1 MTGNDNVLKL
11 ECEKKDISVYELCIQ
26 MLNVLIHFLRKEK
39 DEIPPR
45 IKFPTIDIL
54 MSIIVDRGSNR
65 DLSSDCTLVSTCN
78 GSQFNVFESAAT
90 CNNAPCT
97 SIFNPELYT
106 VLIKGTTRANYIVK
120 RVI

>member
-39 DEIPPR
+39 DEIPPC

-54 MSIIVDRGSNR
+54 MSIIVDRG
-65 DLSSDCTLVSTCN
+65 LHTGLHLQWLPIQCL
-78 GSQFNVFESAAT
+78 
-90 CNNAPCT
+90 
-97 SIFNPELYT
+97 
-106 VLIKGTTRANYIVK
+106 
-120 RVI
+120 

>member
-45 IKFPTIDIL
+45 I
-54 MSIIVDRGSNR
+54 SY
-65 DLSSDCTLVSTCN
+65 DCH
-78 GSQFNVFESAAT
+78 FNEYH
-90 CNNAPCT
+90 C
-97 SIFNPELYT
+97 
-106 VLIKGTTRANYIVK
+106 
-120 RVI
+120 

>member
-39 DEIPPR
+39 DEIPPC

-54 MSIIVDRGSNR
+54 MSISVDH
-65 DLSSDCTLVSTCN
+65 
-78 GSQFNVFESAAT
+78 
-90 CNNAPCT
+90 
-97 SIFNPELYT
+97 
-106 VLIKGTTRANYIVK
+106 
-120 RVI
+120 

>member
-45 IKFPTIDIL
+45 IKFPTIVI
-54 MSIIVDRGSNR
+54 
-65 DLSSDCTLVSTCN
+65 LVSLLTEDPT
-78 GSQFNVFESAAT
+78 SQLRLHTGLRLQWLPIQCLRERS
-90 CNNAPCT
+90 
-97 SIFNPELYT
+97 Y
-106 VLIKGTTRANYIVK
+106 
-120 RVI
+120 

>member
-11 ECEKKDISVYELCIQ
+11 ECVKKDISVYELCIQ

-45 IKFPTIDIL
+45 IKFPTIVIL
-54 MSIIVDRGSNR
+54 MSIIVDRGSN
-65 DLSSDCTLVSTCN
+65 LSAQIAHWSPPAMAPNSMSPRAQLLVIMHPVLQYSTLN
-78 GSQFNVFESAAT
+78 
-90 CNNAPCT
+90 
-97 SIFNPELYT
+97 LYT
-106 VLIKGTTRANYIVK
+106 VLIKGTMRANYIVK